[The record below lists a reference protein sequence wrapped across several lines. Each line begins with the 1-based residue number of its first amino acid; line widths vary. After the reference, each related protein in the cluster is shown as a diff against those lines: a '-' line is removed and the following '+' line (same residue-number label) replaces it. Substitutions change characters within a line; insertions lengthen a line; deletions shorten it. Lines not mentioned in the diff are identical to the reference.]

1 MLLTPSSFLVASNSK
16 AGKTQLVR
24 DLLLNHYWMFD
35 KPLQEVVWLHHKY
48 ARDDQLVADL
58 EQNLTIPIK
67 FVEGFPAEDIAEGR
81 LFKTSGLKCL
91 VLDDVVI
98 SALKSPIFIDLFTVL
113 SHHQSIVVIAI
124 LQNLHADTA
133 NQRQIMN
140 NIIRN
145 VSYVVLFPDR
155 RQMSACKQLARA
167 YFSGEE
173 DELVVPFRRLIESKD
188 KYSYMLIDFEQ
199 ASVRFNCLRPT
210 DEAFKFSNNTKK
222 LIKRESF
229 QEMLLRKHSH
239 STTEDGNFIYPGSE
253 DVAERT
259 GSNLNHLVA
268 YAIHDMKEK
277 PIDYDVFREFLI
289 KTMKIPDQ
297 LLYKAKKS

>member
-1 MLLTPSSFLVASNSK
+1 MLVTPSSFLVASNSK
-16 AGKTQLVR
+16 SGKTLLVR
-24 DLLLNHYWMFD
+24 DLLINHYWMFD
-35 KPLQEVVWLHHKY
+35 KPLDEVVWLYHRN
-48 ARDDQLVADL
+48 ARDDQLVAHL
-58 EQNLTIPIK
+58 KENLSIPVS

-133 NQRQIMN
+133 SQRQIMN

-145 VSYVVLFPDR
+145 VSYVVLFSDR
-155 RQMSACKQLARA
+155 RQMAACKQLARV

-173 DELVVPFRRLIESKD
+173 EKLVEPFKRMIEEKE
-188 KYSYMLIDFEQ
+188 KYTYMLIDFEE
-199 ASVRFNCLRPT
+199 AAVRFNCLRPG
-210 DEAFKFSNNTKK
+210 DQAFKFAKGKK
-222 LIKRESF
+222 KMIKRESLK
-229 QEMLLRKHSH
+229 QMLIRKLSH

-253 DVAERT
+253 DVDDRT
-259 GSNLNHLVA
+259 GSSLHHLVA
-268 YAIHDMKEK
+268 YGVHDMHAK
-277 PIDYDVFREFLI
+277 PYDYDIFREFLI
-289 KTMKIPDQ
+289 TKLKIPAS
-297 LLYKAKKS
+297 LLYKASK